1 MHTATLLS
9 ILSLGGLAAAHGF
22 PNGCTI
28 DGVKYAGSSGAAA
41 NVATSPIRA
50 INNNP
55 NDGAPIFDPT
65 SSDMACGIKS
75 ASVKTTAP
83 AKPGSNVAVTW
94 QGPTG
99 INWFHDTGPILWYM
113 AQCEGDCA
121 SFTPSASTKWFKIGQ
136 DGEKTPG
143 TPGTWAQ
150 KDLNTGAA
158 ATISL
163 PNGLA
168 NGGYLLRN
176 EIIAL
181 QNGQTKG
188 GAEYYPACIQ
198 LEISGGASSMSPS
211 PTTTFPGAYS
221 ETDAGVFGNFYN
233 PGVVYQF
240 PGPAIANIAGG
251 PAGTGGGSSS
261 SNSTA
266 AAPSGAAKAPA
277 APSAAPAAP
286 SAAAPSAAAPSA
298 AAAAPSSQCKKKR
311 FIKRRLSSIH

>member
-1 MHTATLLS
+1 MHTSTLLS
-9 ILSLGGLAAAHGF
+9 LLSLGGLVAAHGF
-22 PNGCTI
+22 PNGVSI
-28 DGVKYAGSSGAAA
+28 DGVKYPGSSGTSA

-50 INNNP
+50 INNTP

-65 SSDMACGIKS
+65 SADMACGIKS
-75 ASVKTTAP
+75 ASVKTTAA
-83 AKPGSNVAVTW
+83 AKPGSNIAVTW

-113 AQCEGDCA
+113 AQCTGDCA
-121 SFTPSASTKWFKIGQ
+121 SFTPSASTQWFKIGQ
-136 DGEKTPG
+136 AGEKTPN

-163 PNGLA
+163 PKGLA

-181 QNGQTKG
+181 QNGQTQG

-198 LEISGGASSMSPS
+198 LDISGGASSMSPS
-211 PTTTFPGAYS
+211 PTTSFPGAYK

-240 PGPAIANIAGG
+240 PGPAVANIAGG
-251 PAGTGGGSSS
+251 PAGTGSGSSS

-266 AAPSGAAKAPA
+266 PAPSSGAVNAAP
-277 APSAAPAAP
+277 APSAP
-286 SAAAPSAAAPSA
+286 AAAPSVAAP
-298 AAAAPSSQCKKKR
+298 APSSQCKKKR
-311 FIKRRLSSIH
+311 FIKRRLSQIN